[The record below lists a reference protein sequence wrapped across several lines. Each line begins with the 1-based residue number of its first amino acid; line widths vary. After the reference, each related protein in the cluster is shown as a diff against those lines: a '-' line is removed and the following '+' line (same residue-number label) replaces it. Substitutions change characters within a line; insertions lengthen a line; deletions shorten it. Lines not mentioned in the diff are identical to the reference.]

1 MPEVRGHSFS
11 FDRGIDSITHATKA
25 QASAI
30 GSMPERAEAPPA
42 DLSSR
47 PQLDQLLHQPSM
59 NDQLQERLRPQLEH
73 RDLLTP
79 TRFREELGHAQS
91 HLRDSADALLQQGPD
106 QADAARSLNRAARL
120 LQEESQLRELLQTYR
135 SALFQG

>member
-1 MPEVRGHSFS
+1 M
-11 FDRGIDSITHATKA
+11 
-25 QASAI
+25 
-30 GSMPERAEAPPA
+30 
-42 DLSSR
+42 
-47 PQLDQLLHQPSM
+47 
-59 NDQLQERLRPQLEH
+59 
-73 RDLLTP
+73 LTP

-91 HLRDSADALLQQGPD
+91 HLRDSADALLQQGSD

>member
-1 MPEVRGHSFS
+1 MSEVRGHSFS
-11 FDRGIDSITHATKA
+11 FDRGIESITHTAKA
-25 QASAI
+25 QTSDF
-30 GSMPERAEAPPA
+30 GKLPERADAPPA
-42 DLSSR
+42 DLNHR

-59 NDQLQERLRPQLEH
+59 NDQLQEQLRPQLEL
-73 RDLLTP
+73 RDLLSP
-79 TRFREELGHAQS
+79 TRFREELGHTQS
-91 HLRDSADALLQQGPD
+91 FLRDSADVLLQQGAD

>member
-1 MPEVRGHSFS
+1 MPEVRGPSFS
-11 FDRGIDSITHATKA
+11 FDRGIDSITHASKA
-25 QASAI
+25 AA
-30 GSMPERAEAPPA
+30 GGLGAMPERAEAPPA
-42 DLSSR
+42 DLNNR

-59 NDQLQERLRPQLEH
+59 NDQLQAQLRPQLEH

-79 TRFREELGHAQS
+79 ARFREVLGEAQS
-91 HLRDSADALLQQGPD
+91 HLRDSADVLLQQGPA